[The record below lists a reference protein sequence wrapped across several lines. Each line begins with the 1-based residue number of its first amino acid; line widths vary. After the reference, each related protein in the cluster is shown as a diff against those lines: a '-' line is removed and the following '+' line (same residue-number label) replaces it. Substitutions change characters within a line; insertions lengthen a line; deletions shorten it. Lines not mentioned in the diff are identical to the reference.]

1 MKVSSKLCVALL
13 LTLTLSGFALTSVQA
28 VSVREAQDSIENA
41 YKTLVDVY
49 NSGADVSN
57 LIGLL
62 NQAINLT
69 VQAHNLANSDP
80 QQSQA
85 LVSQAQ
91 IVAENVTTQASAA
104 KLTGASANIIG
115 AAIFAAILVICGCLI
130 YFFGPNF
137 LWKAW
142 FKLRKN
148 YYVAAK
154 SASSKSKSL
163 AITWEQ
169 VCAAILG
176 LTIIIALVATAPFFL
191 PKGSSEQF
199 SELGVLGPNMK
210 IGDYPKQVVAGQPVS
225 FFAYVGNQMGQPMYY
240 EVMVKLGDNHTATN
254 PAPIDPAQ
262 GFIRIVPY
270 NGTWTFPLNVTLTQA
285 GLNQRILFELW
296 IYNQTISQMQY
307 TERWGQVWLNV
318 TAPAT

>member
-1 MKVSSKLCVALL
+1 MKVSSRLCIALL
-13 LTLTLSGFALTSVQA
+13 LTLMLSGFAIASVQA
-28 VSVREAQDSIENA
+28 VSVREAQDSVENA
-41 YKTLVDVY
+41 YKILVDAY
-49 NSGADVSN
+49 NSGADVN
-57 LIGLL
+57 KLIDLL

-69 VQAHNLANSDP
+69 VQAHNLASSNP

-85 LVSQAQ
+85 LASQAQ
-91 IVAENVTTQASAA
+91 SVAENVTTQALSA
-104 KLTGASANIIG
+104 KLNGASANVIG
-115 AAIFAAILVICGCLI
+115 AAILAAILVICGFLV
-130 YFFGPNF
+130 YFFGPKF

-148 YYVAAK
+148 YHVTTK
-154 SASSKSKSL
+154 SGTGKSKGL

-176 LTIIIALVATAPFFL
+176 LTIIIALVATVPFFL
-191 PKGSSEQF
+191 PKSSSEQF

-210 IGDYPKQVVAGQPVS
+210 IGDYPKQVVAGQPAS
-225 FFAYVGNQMGQPMYY
+225 FFVYVGNQMGQPMYY

-254 PAPIDPAQ
+254 PAPIDPVQ
-262 GFIRIVPY
+262 VFIRVVPF
-270 NGTWTFPLNVTLTQA
+270 NGTWTFPLNVTLTQV
-285 GLNQRILFELW
+285 GLNKRILFELW
-296 IYNQTISQMQY
+296 IYNQTLSQMQY